1 MDMEKAIEHLKDR
14 IEIRCIGCGK
24 LLGKVPTNTEAE
36 IEMKCSK
43 CKEIHNYKIGRI
55 EKCKEILNF

>member
-1 MDMEKAIEHLKDR
+1 MEDR

-36 IEMKCSK
+36 AEIEMKCPK
-43 CKEIHNYKIGRI
+43 CKEIHAYRIGRKG
-55 EKCKEILNF
+55 E